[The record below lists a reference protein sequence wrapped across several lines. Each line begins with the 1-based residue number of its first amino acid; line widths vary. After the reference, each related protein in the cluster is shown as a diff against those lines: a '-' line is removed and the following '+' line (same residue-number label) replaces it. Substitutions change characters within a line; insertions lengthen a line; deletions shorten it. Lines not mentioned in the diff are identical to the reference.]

1 MGLVVLA
8 CNPLLGRQ
16 RQEAAPAHYLSLLGE
31 LQAREAL
38 CHTWGVTTNVDLW
51 LPSTWILTHA
61 LHGKKKK
68 KKIEIRAQQS
78 EVVTHSLLINNPFKP

>member
-51 LPSTWILTHA
+51 LPSTWILTHE
-61 LHGKKKK
+61 KKK